1 MFKINILKFL
11 FLIICLKIL
20 PLFIQDESELRK
32 KRAVLCIF
40 ALGLTIVSGHAAQ
53 RQEISHKFKYIPKD
67 NGHSL
72 WSLNKRWHNH
82 NCI

>member
-32 KRAVLCIF
+32 KRAGGNTVLELSVEYF
-40 ALGLTIVSGHAAQ
+40 
-53 RQEISHKFKYIPKD
+53 
-67 NGHSL
+67 
-72 WSLNKRWHNH
+72 
-82 NCI
+82 